1 MSHDAYELAILRID
15 AEFDIPQYDVS
26 ALIRSIV
33 ANRGRLPLDGRSR
46 YGYLPDDVLQRVEA
60 IVREVFRSGIEG

>member
-1 MSHDAYELAILRID
+1 MSHDAYELAILRIG

-33 ANRGRLPLDGRSR
+33 ANRGRLPLDASK
-46 YGYLPDDVLQRVEA
+46 
-60 IVREVFRSGIEG
+60 

>member
-1 MSHDAYELAILRID
+1 MSPDAYEVATQRID

-33 ANRGRLPLDGRSR
+33 ANRGRLPPDGRKR
-46 YGYLPDDVLQRVEA
+46 YRYLPDAVLQR
-60 IVREVFRSGIEG
+60 IEGRFQS

>member
-1 MSHDAYELAILRID
+1 MSYDAYELATLRID

-33 ANRGRLPLDGRSR
+33 SNRGRLPRDGRNR
-46 YGYLPDDVLQRVEA
+46 YGYLPDAVLQRIEV
-60 IVREVFRSGIEG
+60 IVCEVFRIGTVG